1 MCGGSLFAIVSRVL
15 FAILLIPLARSTPTS
30 TPSDQPP
37 PVAFGDLLRRYRR
50 LAELT
55 QEELAERAGLSTR
68 SICDFERGGTH
79 TPRRATVDLLA
90 GALAL
95 SPERKAELEGVICRR
110 RGPKRSRRIRLLK

>member
-1 MCGGSLFAIVSRVL
+1 MCGGSLFAIVGRVL

-30 TPSDQPP
+30 TPSDP
-37 PVAFGDLLRRYRR
+37 PVAFGELLRRCRR

-90 GALAL
+90 GALVL

-110 RGPKRSRRIRLLK
+110 RGPKRSRRTRLLK